1 MRKCLEIPIT
11 MITAVILCPTSLLG
25 CRIQLL
31 FGMAAQA
38 PSPNLEA
45 SPRPWWKE
53 SGEYLVFNYFSQRSV
68 IYLALLKFG

>member
-1 MRKCLEIPIT
+1 MRECLEIAIT
-11 MITAVILCPTSLLG
+11 RITAIILCTTSILG
-25 CRIQLL
+25 YRMQL

-45 SPRPWWKE
+45 SPWPWWKK
-53 SGEYLVFNYFSQRSV
+53 SGEYLVFNYFPQRSV